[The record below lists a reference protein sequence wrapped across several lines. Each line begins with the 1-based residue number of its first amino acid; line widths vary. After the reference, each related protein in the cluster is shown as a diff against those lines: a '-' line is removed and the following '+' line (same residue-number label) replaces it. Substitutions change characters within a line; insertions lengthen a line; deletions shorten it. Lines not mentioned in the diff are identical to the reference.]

1 MQGVKLMTKREPGVD
16 FVRCL
21 AFLFV
26 VTYHSFLFNGFFYQP
41 QTGAAMWLAN
51 SMRYLSACCNGIFMM
66 LTGYL
71 KCENTDFRSG
81 CRSLA
86 PVLLAYFLAAIV
98 SIPIRHFAFSDAQPL
113 SVWVSRLFGFSGC
126 YYGWYVEMYIGL
138 ALLSPFINIVLQ
150 RLEKPKQL
158 LLFAFVM
165 LALTAFPG
173 ATPWG
178 ILPDYWQGLYP
189 LTYYVLGAVIRKC
202 QPKLPSWMGLL
213 AALITALILGGVT
226 LLSTDGDFREG
237 IAWDFED
244 AWIVLIAVCL
254 FLSLYRIRISPAW
267 ARIFRFGAG
276 GCFGG
281 YLLSHLLDGW
291 CYRLVSQWHTPASYP
306 LVFLCITLPIFILSI
321 LGGKLLQKLTQRL
334 LPVPSKT
341 KA

>member
-1 MQGVKLMTKREPGVD
+1 MSKREPGPD
-16 FVRCL
+16 LLRCV

-41 QTGAAMWLAN
+41 QTGTAMWLAN
-51 SMRYLSACCNGIFMM
+51 STRYLSACCNGIFMM

-71 KCENTDFRSG
+71 KCENTDFKSS
-81 CRSLA
+81 CRSLV
-86 PVLLAYFLAAIV
+86 PVLLGYFLAAVV
-98 SIPIRHFAFSDAQPL
+98 SIPIRHFAFSDVQPL
-113 SVWVSRLFGFSGC
+113 SVWVSRLFGFGGC

-138 ALLSPFINIVLQ
+138 ALLSPFVNMVLKK
-150 RLEKPKQL
+150 LEESKRL

-165 LALTAFPG
+165 LMLTAFPG

-189 LTYYVLGAVIRKC
+189 LTYYVLGAVVRKC
-202 QPKLPSWMGLL
+202 EPKIPSWAGILG
-213 AALITALILGGVT
+213 ALMVALILGGVT
-226 LLSTDGDFREG
+226 LLSTDGDFRDG
-237 IAWDFED
+237 INWDFE
-244 AWIVLIAVCL
+244 AVWIVLIAVCL
-254 FLSLYRIRISPAW
+254 FLSLYRLRIPAVL
-267 ARIFRFGAG
+267 ARLLRFGAG

-291 CYRLVSQWHTPASYP
+291 CYRLIPQWHTPVSY
-306 LVFLCITLPIFILSI
+306 LLIFLCITLPIFVLSM

-334 LPVPSKT
+334 LSVKSKT